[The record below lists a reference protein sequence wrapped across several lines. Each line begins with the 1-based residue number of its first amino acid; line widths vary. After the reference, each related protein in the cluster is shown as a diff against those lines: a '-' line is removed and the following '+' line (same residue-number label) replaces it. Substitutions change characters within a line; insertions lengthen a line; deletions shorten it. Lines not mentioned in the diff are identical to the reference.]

1 MVGWHGEV
9 NTGVWWG
16 RLREGDPMED
26 LGVDAY
32 SRSGMGG
39 MDWFYQAWG
48 RDRWWVLVNVL
59 MNLRVA

>member
-1 MVGWHGEV
+1 MVGWRREV

-39 MDWFYQAWG
+39 GGMD
-48 RDRWWVLVNVL
+48 
-59 MNLRVA
+59 